1 MSVWRRPNARAFRDR
16 HEAGVA
22 LAGLLQGY
30 ARRNDVVVL
39 ALPRGGVPVAYEVAA
54 ALQVPLDVFS
64 VRKLGVPGHPELA
77 MGAIASGG
85 VQVLNDDVLG
95 WYQPSVD
102 TVEAVARVE
111 MRELDRRE
119 RLYREGRPLVLVE
132 GRTVILVDDGL
143 ATGSTMR
150 AAVQAVRQLRART
163 VVVAAPVGAADTCE
177 AMRRIADDVV
187 CVLAPDNFTAVGAWY
202 EDFSETS
209 DDEVRR
215 LLRESGGSG
224 KSGGSG

>member
-1 MSVWRRPNARAFRDR
+1 MSVWQSPNARAFRDR

-22 LAGLLQGY
+22 LADLLQGY

-39 ALPRGGVPVAYEVAA
+39 ALPRGGVPVAYEVAS
-54 ALQVPLDVFS
+54 ALHVPLDVFS

-85 VQVLNDDVLG
+85 VQVLNEEVLA
-95 WYQPSVD
+95 WYRPSAD
-102 TVEAVARVE
+102 TVDAVAQVE

-119 RLYREGRPLVLVE
+119 RAYRAGRPLVLVE

-150 AAVQAVRQLRART
+150 AAVQAVRQLRVGH
-163 VVVAAPVGAADTCE
+163 VVVAAPVGARDTCE
-177 AMRRIADDVV
+177 ALRRIADDVV
-187 CVLAPDNFTAVGAWY
+187 CVLTPDHFVAVGAWY
-202 EDFSETS
+202 VDFSETT
-209 DDEVRR
+209 DEEVQR
-215 LLRESGGSG
+215 LLTEPPSPPAP
-224 KSGGSG
+224 

>member
-1 MSVWRRPNARAFRDR
+1 M
-16 HEAGVA
+16 A
-22 LAGLLQGY
+22 LAELLQGY

-39 ALPRGGVPVAYEVAA
+39 ALPRGGVPVAYEVAN
-54 ALQVPLDVFS
+54 ALHVPLDVFS

-85 VQVLNDDVLG
+85 VQVLNEDVLA
-95 WYQPSVD
+95 WYRPSAD
-102 TVEAVARVE
+102 TVDAVARVE

-119 RLYREGRPLVLVE
+119 RVYREGRPLVLVE

-150 AAVQAVRQLRART
+150 AAVQAVRQLRAAH
-163 VVVAAPVGAADTCE
+163 VVVAAPVGAPDTCE
-177 AMRRIADDVV
+177 ALQRVADDVV
-187 CVLAPDNFTAVGAWY
+187 CVLTPDRFVAVGAWY
-202 EDFSETS
+202 RDFSETT

-215 LLRESGGSG
+215 LLQDAQAIH
-224 KSGGSG
+224 